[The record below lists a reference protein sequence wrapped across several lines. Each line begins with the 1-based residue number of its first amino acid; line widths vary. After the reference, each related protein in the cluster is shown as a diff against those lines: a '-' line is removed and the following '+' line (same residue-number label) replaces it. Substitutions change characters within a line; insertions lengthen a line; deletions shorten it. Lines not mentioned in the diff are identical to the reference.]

1 MMIEDYKR
9 VGFEVRRLDHVM
21 RNHMEMGVKKEGI
34 NEIALMHGWFI
45 RYLYENR
52 NKDVFQKD
60 LEKQFCIAR
69 STVTNIIQL
78 MEEKELVRR
87 EFVKSDARLK
97 KVILTQ
103 KGIESHEKIEA
114 MITRMNL
121 QMIEGI
127 SDKELEVFLDVAEKI
142 RENIEKKRE
151 G

>member
-1 MMIEDYKR
+1 MIEDYKR
-9 VGFEVRRLDHVM
+9 IGFEVRRL
-21 RNHMEMGVKKEGI
+21 NHLIGSYLDAGVKKEGI
-34 NEIALMHGWFI
+34 DEITLMHGWAI

-52 NKDVFQKD
+52 NEDVFQKD

-78 MEEKELVRR
+78 LEEKGLVRR

-103 KGIESHEKIEA
+103 KGIESHEKIEEL
-114 MITRMNL
+114 ITRMNM
-121 QMIEGI
+121 QMVEGI
-127 SDKELEVFLDVAEKI
+127 ANEELEIFLKVAEQI
-142 RENIEKKRE
+142 RENVERRQ